1 MASSF
6 VFRRAP
12 FNLLYLLSTVATL
25 LVKLPGWM
33 VLLIL
38 RSARQ
43 KASWS
48 YKRALLVSI
57 FQHVS
62 SALNKIGPIKASPD
76 FRSIAKSA
84 VATGIWCEPKPELI
98 AGHVKKWAEAA
109 KVKTIRVPGYWY
121 NSPRTKL
128 VAGTRAQPN
137 EKVFYH
143 FHAGAYIMETAHPN
157 GISTPVIMGL
167 LAKTKTVNRLFSLE
181 YRLSSSAPLPI
192 ANPFPAALID
202 AVTGYNY
209 LISELGFEPN
219 NVIVVADSAGG
230 HLALCFLRYLVET
243 SVLPVPGAFI
253 GLSPLCDI
261 TSSHLAVHDPSF
273 VFGTDVVGRLD
284 KGLLEWAWK
293 SFAGP
298 LYDDPNDGP
307 TKNPYLSPASISPDI
322 ESTIS
327 FKDFPETFLVSGGAE
342 RIRDAVRTLK
352 QRLVHDLG
360 EGKVTAYEAPDG
372 VHDFL
377 AFTWHEPE
385 RTEVLGL
392 LSSWVDRK

>member
-1 MASSF
+1 MK
-6 VFRRAP
+6 
-12 FNLLYLLSTVATL
+12 TVAGA
-25 LVKLPGWM
+25 P
-33 VLLIL
+33 
-38 RSARQ
+38 
-43 KASWS
+43 
-48 YKRALLVSI
+48 
-57 FQHVS
+57 
-62 SALNKIGPIKASPD
+62 
-76 FRSIAKSA
+76 
-84 VATGIWCEPKPELI
+84 
-98 AGHVKKWAEAA
+98 
-109 KVKTIRVPGYWY
+109 
-121 NSPRTKL
+121 
-128 VAGTRAQPN
+128 AQPN

-157 GISTPVIMGL
+157 GISTPVITGL
-167 LAKTKTVNRLFSLE
+167 LGKTKSVNRLFSLE
-181 YRLSSSAPLPI
+181 YRLSSSTPFPT

-202 AVTGYNY
+202 AITGYNY

-219 NVIVVADSAGG
+219 NVTVVADSAGG

-243 SVLPVPGAFI
+243 CVLPVPGAFI

-261 TSSHLAVHDPSF
+261 TSSHLAVQDSSLLF
-273 VFGTDVVGRLD
+273 NTDVVGRLD
-284 KGLLEWAWK
+284 EGLLAWAWK

-298 LYDDPNDGP
+298 LHDDPINGP
-307 TKNPYLSPASISPDI
+307 TKNTYLSPASISSDI

-327 FKDFPETFLVSGGAE
+327 FKGFPETFLVSGGAE

-352 QRLVHDLG
+352 QRMVRDLG
-360 EGKVTAYEAPDG
+360 EDKVTAYEAPDG